1 MTSDLDRRTFVR
13 GTAILTGVGLLAG
26 CSGGDG
32 GSGGGGGDGGSG
44 DGSDGGSG
52 DGGGGET
59 AESSQEVSEYV
70 GASSNY
76 DGSTVVM
83 TGQDEVSVAVGADGN
98 GGAFAFG
105 PPAVKVSTGTTVV
118 WEWTGDGGA
127 HNVVSQG
134 DGPLDSGSAVT
145 EAGTTYEYTFDEAGT
160 YRYYCVPHE
169 SLGMKAA
176 VVVE

>member
-1 MTSDLDRRTFVR
+1 MTSDLDRRAFVR
-13 GTAILTGVGLLAG
+13 GTAMLTGVGLLAG
-26 CSGGDG
+26 CSGG
-32 GSGGGGGDGGSG
+32 
-44 DGSDGGSG
+44 G
-52 DGGGGET
+52 DGGGGEDGDGGEGGDGSGDAET
-59 AESSQEVSEYV
+59 TESSQDVSEFV

-76 DGSTVVM
+76 DGRTVVM
-83 TGQDEVSVAVGADGN
+83 TGQDEVTVSVGADGN
-98 GGAFAFG
+98 GGAFAFD

-127 HNVVSQG
+127 HNVKSKG

-145 EAGTTYEYTFDEAGT
+145 GSGTTYEYTFEEAGT
-160 YRYYCVPHE
+160 YLYYCVPHE